1 MSYHLFRVGKGR
13 HWHFRFQLGGVRVQR
28 STRETVKHVA
38 EAIAERAY
46 RHAKMWARGD
56 EPPVTL
62 KQLVD
67 LWLSAHESLV
77 STHYIRLVST
87 FARLHLYELADVPID
102 ELTTPL
108 VEAALLEHR
117 RGRAVATCNHWLIIL
132 RMLGKWA
139 VRRNLI
145 PALPWKVKL
154 MKVQQHPRAILPLSR
169 VTEWLAAVDDYARTR
184 PEISTAVR
192 VMLACGLRESE
203 IISAR
208 AEWLN
213 WERRTYT
220 PGITKSRKTSP
231 LPVPPWLIEYLRPR
245 CGSTGLI
252 VSRPDG
258 RPCAPGFT
266 RKAMLAANQ
275 ATGIGHVTAHRLRAT
290 YATTLSEAGLPT
302 RTLQLLLRH
311 ASPLTSLLYTEI
323 NLQHAIDVQA
333 VIAQQA
339 GLQTKPECDGAEVA
353 STTPQTNME

>member
-1 MSYHLFRVGKGR
+1 MSYHLFRVKKT
-13 HWHFRFQLGGVRVQR
+13 WHMRFQINGVRVQR
-28 STRETVKHVA
+28 STLETVKHLA

-46 RHAKMWARGD
+46 RRAKMWARGD
-56 EPPVTL
+56 EPLVTL

-77 STHYIRLVST
+77 SQHYIRLVET
-87 FARLHLYELADVPID
+87 FGRLHLYHLRDVMID

-117 RGRAVATCNHWLIIL
+117 RGRAVATCNYWLIIL
-132 RMLGKWA
+132 RMLGKYA
-139 VRRNLI
+139 VRRKLI
-145 PALPWKVKL
+145 PDVPWKVKL
-154 MKVQQHPRAILPLSR
+154 MKVQQRPRAILPLSR

-192 VMLACGLRESE
+192 LMLGCGLRESE
-203 IISAR
+203 LLSAR

-213 WERRTYT
+213 WEQRTYT

-231 LPVPPWLIEYLRPR
+231 LPVPPWVIEYLRPR

-266 RKAMLAANQ
+266 RRAMLAANQ
-275 ATGIGHVTAHRLRAT
+275 LTGIGHVTAHRLRAT
-290 YATTLSEAGLPT
+290 YATTLSEAGLPIQ
-302 RTLQLLLRH
+302 TLQLLLRH
-311 ASPLTSLLYTEI
+311 ASPLTSMRYLEV
-323 NLQHAIDVQA
+323 NLQQAIDVQA
-333 VIAQQA
+333 AIAQQA
-339 GLQTKPECDGAEVA
+339 GLQTKPERGGEELA
-353 STTPQTNME
+353 STTPQTSTE

>member
-1 MSYHLFRVGKGR
+1 MSVHLFRRGNV
-13 HWHFRFQLGGVRVQR
+13 WTYRFQINGVRVQR

-62 KQLVD
+62 KQLAD
-67 LWLSAHESLV
+67 LWLSSHESLV
-77 STHYIRLVST
+77 SPHYIRLVST
-87 FARLHLYELADVPID
+87 FARLHLYALSDVPID

-117 RGRAVATCNHWLIIL
+117 RGRAVSTCNYWLIIL
-132 RMLGKWA
+132 RMLGKYA
-139 VRRNLI
+139 VRRKLI
-145 PALPWKVKL
+145 PELPWKVKL
-154 MKVQQHPRAILPLSR
+154 MKVQQRPRAILPLSR

-192 VMLACGLRESE
+192 LMAGLGLRESE
-203 IISAR
+203 VLSAR

-220 PGITKSRKTSP
+220 PGVTKSRSTIP
-231 LPVPPWLIEYLRPR
+231 LPVPPWLIEYLRPL

-266 RKAMLAANQ
+266 RRAMLAANQ
-275 ATGIGHVTAHRLRAT
+275 ATGIGHVTAHRIRAT
-290 YATTLSEAGLPT
+290 YATTLSEAGLPIQT
-302 RTLQLLLRH
+302 VQLLLRH
-311 ASPLTSLLYTEI
+311 ASPLTSMRYLEI
-323 NLQHAIDVQA
+323 NLQQAIDVQA
-333 VIAQQA
+333 VIAQKA
-339 GLQTKPECDGAEVA
+339 GLQAKPECDGAELA
-353 STTPQTNME
+353 HTTPQTSME